1 MYFECR
7 KSLQEFRIKLINM
20 SISKGYRDLVR
31 IGISLFLS
39 AILYQLIVVQL
50 LGNKG
55 YDLRVGRKLTFLF
68 SPHQQFIPILL
79 LSFFI
84 VYFIGEYRHQY
95 KRVWRNL
102 LILFCGLSVLVLTFL
117 FAKHIHQLYYSTVHK
132 FEAMPKNIGLPSD
145 FSKGPVH
152 VLYQARNVLLA
163 IDAILAICMIYLWYN
178 WSEVPAKN
186 KS

>member
-1 MYFECR
+1 
-7 KSLQEFRIKLINM
+7 M
-20 SISKGYRDLVR
+20 SISKRYGDLVR
-31 IGISLFLS
+31 IGITLFLS
-39 AILYQLIVVQL
+39 AIFYQLIVVQL

-55 YDLRVGRKLTFLF
+55 YDLRVGGRVTFLF

-79 LSFFI
+79 VSCFI
-84 VYFIGEYRHQY
+84 VYFIGEYRYKY

-132 FEAMPKNIGLPSD
+132 FESMPKSIGMPSD
-145 FSKGPVH
+145 FSQGPVH
-152 VLYQARNVLLA
+152 VLYKARNVLLA
-163 IDAILAICMIYLWYN
+163 IDAILAICMIYVWYN
-178 WSEVPAKN
+178 WSEVQAKN